1 MSIKIIEVGP
11 ERLAEYSRIPIKV
24 KVRERLEVELVEG
37 GLGGMLLHQVP
48 VTRPYI
54 KDYDSYG
61 ELPADWPGKFD
72 TTNWGFFL
80 AMDGKRPAGGAA
92 VAFNTHGVNILE
104 DRRDLSVLWD
114 IRVDPAYRGAG
125 IPLIRH
131 AADWSRKHGCRQ
143 MKVETQNVNVPAC
156 RFYQRMGCR
165 LGEIRLYG
173 YAAVPAVADEV
184 MLNWYLDL

>member
-1 MSIKIIEVGP
+1 MSIKIVEMGP

-24 KVRERLEVELVEG
+24 KSESAWKWSWWRVDWEACSCTRYPLPGLTSRIMIHMESFLSTGPENSTQPIGDFSWRWTGKNRPEG
-37 GLGGMLLHQVP
+37 RQWHSIPMGSTCLK
-48 VTRPYI
+48 T
-54 KDYDSYG
+54 G
-61 ELPADWPGKFD
+61 E
-72 TTNWGFFL
+72 
-80 AMDGKRPAGGAA
+80 
-92 VAFNTHGVNILE
+92 
-104 DRRDLSVLWD
+104 DLSVLWD
-114 IRVDPAYRGAG
+114 IRVDPAYRGVG
-125 IPLIRH
+125 IPLFRH

-156 RFYQRMGCR
+156 RFYQRMGCQ

>member
-1 MSIKIIEVGP
+1 VE
-11 ERLAEYSRIPIKV
+11 
-24 KVRERLEVELVEG
+24 VRERLEVELVEG
-37 GLGGMLLHQVP
+37 GLGGMLLHLVP
-48 VTRPYI
+48 VSKLYI

-61 ELPADWPGKFD
+61 EIPADWPEKFD
-72 TTNWGFFL
+72 TSNWGFFL
-80 AMDGKRPAGGAA
+80 AMEEDKYAGGAT
-92 VAFNTHGVNILE
+92 VAFNTQGVNMLE
-104 DRRDLSVLWD
+104 DRKDLAVLWD

-125 IPLIRH
+125 IPLFRF

-165 LGEIRLYG
+165 LGEIRQYG

-184 MLNWYLDL
+184 MLNWYLEL